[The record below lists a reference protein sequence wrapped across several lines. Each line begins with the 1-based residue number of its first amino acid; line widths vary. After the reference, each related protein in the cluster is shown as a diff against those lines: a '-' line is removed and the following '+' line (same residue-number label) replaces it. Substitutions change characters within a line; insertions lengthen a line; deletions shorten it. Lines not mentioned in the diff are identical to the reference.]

1 MDQSRSRTAKGEP
14 CCWQDEGAVL
24 YFKTTELAGLPTVD
38 GMRVEQFRHGQDGK
52 DKSQLTAGALG
63 LVQVSPK
70 LIDGALE

>member
-1 MDQSRSRTAKGEP
+1 M
-14 CCWQDEGAVL
+14 
-24 YFKTTELAGLPTVD
+24 AGLPIVD

-63 LVQVSPK
+63 LVQVSPN